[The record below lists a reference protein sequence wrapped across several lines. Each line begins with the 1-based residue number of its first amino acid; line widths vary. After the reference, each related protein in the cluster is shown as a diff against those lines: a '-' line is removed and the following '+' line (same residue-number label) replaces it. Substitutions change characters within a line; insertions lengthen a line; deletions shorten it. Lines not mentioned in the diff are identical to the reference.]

1 MKTKIKSTVRSNAWT
16 VEDDNRLAETV
27 LQHIRNGSTQ
37 LRAFAE
43 AGQQLGRTSAACGF
57 RWNGALRK
65 QHVEA
70 LEAVK
75 AERKHYNKKFRAK
88 SPASDDVGAQESVP
102 LTQSETM
109 KGVIGFL
116 MVYEQAY
123 RKLEGQAKQLRA
135 ECDGLKKQLK
145 TMDGQAE
152 THDTHALTPEQLE
165 ADTQTLME
173 IMGRARKLVGKV
185 PPLRHAE

>member
-88 SPASDDVGAQESVP
+88 SPASDDVGAQEAISA
-102 LTQSETM
+102 TQPETM
-109 KGVIGFL
+109 QGVIGFL

-123 RKLEGQAKQLRA
+123 RKLEGQANQLRA
-135 ECDGLKKQLK
+135 ECNALKEQLK
-145 TMDGQAE
+145 TVGNQAA
-152 THDTHALTPEQLE
+152 TDNHTILTPEQLE
-165 ADTQTLME
+165 ADTRALME
-173 IMGRARKLVGKV
+173 IVGRARKLLGKEA
-185 PPLRHAE
+185 LLKHAE